1 MMYAGT
7 HASNDPPDSD
17 AEKGTTEF
25 AAFGTTEFVDAKQE
39 GEGGEE
45 RKNLLN
51 KMSTGIRDWRNR
63 PPRELSPQAVKI
75 RRIALA
81 VFIFVVFAVGI
92 GVLVSSLKKVDN
104 NEYGVQYQVHKKQLD
119 DATKSGGLFLG
130 PPGYKFIKFPSTHIT
145 VDMDDRTCVSRD
157 GLRVRVSVT
166 FQYRMTE
173 ENVLPAIVKYRE
185 FTEWAKVVEAAG
197 LSALHHS
204 CSEFE
209 ISNFQNQ
216 RGQIQA
222 TMQENVRLKLE
233 GDPER
238 GLEGVYAMAVSLQL
252 RNLELPY
259 EYTAAISEKQSAE
272 EDIAL
277 AQNQRKQEKTK
288 AETNLLRAQE
298 EARKIRDTAIN
309 EAEVLLTE
317 ATLKAEETIFS
328 FEKEAET
335 IVQVKQALNL
345 TTEGVLAYLA
355 NTLLSEAQQ
364 LKITTGEPAKL
375 SRSEE
380 L

>member
-1 MMYAGT
+1 MYAGT
-7 HASNDPPDSD
+7 YASNDPPASD
-17 AEKGTTEF
+17 AEK
-25 AAFGTTEFVDAKQE
+25 GTTEFVDAKQE
-39 GEGGEE
+39 GEGGDE

-63 PPRELSPQAVKI
+63 PPRELSPRAVGI
-75 RRIALA
+75 RRIAWA
-81 VFIFVVFAVGI
+81 VFIFVCLAVVI
-92 GVLVSSLKKVDN
+92 GVLVSSLTKVDN
-104 NEYGVQYQVHKKQLD
+104 NEYGVQYNVHKKQLD
-119 DATKSGGLFLG
+119 DASKSGGLFLG
-130 PPGYKFIKFPSTHIT
+130 PPGYKFIKFPSTYLT
-145 VDMDDRTCVSRD
+145 VDMNDRTCVSRD

-197 LSALHHS
+197 LSAIHHS
-204 CSEFE
+204 CSEFN

-252 RNLELPY
+252 RNLELPS